1 VPTLIS
7 AIVAAGEVGSFVCD
21 ASAKINPLGA
31 VHFNAPDW
39 INPPGSVSWL
49 AAGTGP
55 HRQGREL
62 AAHSRNPQGLR
73 ELSSG
78 AQEPGPWA
86 AIGLGT

>member
-39 INPPGSVSWL
+39 INPG
-49 AAGTGP
+49 
-55 HRQGREL
+55 
-62 AAHSRNPQGLR
+62 
-73 ELSSG
+73 
-78 AQEPGPWA
+78 
-86 AIGLGT
+86 